1 MASMRFGLSGERSL
15 YREFL
20 VVFLVIFTAVVI
32 ASVPAILLIE
42 RSTGSGGAINVS
54 GSLRMMSYRLTVA
67 VSNPYATPAE
77 RRHETEAA
85 VAEFDR
91 RLRDDSLLVDIPDDA
106 ADPVR
111 QQYEAVRERFET
123 QVRPLAL
130 KGIDDAS
137 ARRNFMERIPAFVD
151 LVDGFVQSLEVTLG
165 KRLALLEAILFG
177 TLVGAFLLTYA
188 MLRILRKKIFLP
200 LFELEGVV
208 ARVREGQFSSRTRSD
223 RSNDEI
229 GRLGRGFNFM
239 VSELERLYGSL
250 EQEVAEKTK
259 DLDRR
264 NKGLQEL
271 AQASTVLLA
280 VGALQA
286 SLEGVLERSIRFLDA
301 TGAAVYLSETNEK
314 DGAKK
319 ALFAK
324 TQSWRQLDSAG
335 HVERLVFCGADS
347 QKPLGELCVR
357 MPQGCPDWK
366 ANFLSMLSALIGRA
380 VAAGLRFEDDQRL
393 AVLEERST
401 IARELHD
408 SIAQTLSFSRIQVLR
423 LRRAVSAQASSAE
436 IEAITGEIDMGISTA
451 YRQLR
456 EVLTAFRL
464 QIHSSGFSGLVNETV
479 EAFRERTG
487 IAVEVKNDLL
497 GLALSP
503 NEQVHLGHILSEGLA
518 NVEKHARA
526 THVIVRVSRRGEGG
540 FSLEV
545 LDNGVG
551 LPAHAKKAKHFG
563 LGIMKERAQAIGA
576 TIRIEGLEAPE
587 HGTRIFLERPDNQD
601 R

>member
-280 VGALQA
+280 VGDLQA

-497 GLALSP
+497 GLVLSP